1 MNNKANKSKST
12 KWTFERM
19 SQKGSN
25 SRPRLA
31 RAQAMVEFAL
41 LSPLVLIGLVVGIQ
55 FAIFGAGALALS
67 QAAYQGARYASINGS
82 ATNTNVKSA
91 LDAVVSPI
99 IKSNYSMAPITSP
112 RATGTTVKVTLTW
125 DATKMIVLPNP
136 FFGIN
141 FPTSF
146 SATESAYTE

>member
-1 MNNKANKSKST
+1 MSNKVNQYKFT
-12 KWTFERM
+12 KWIIGRV

-55 FAIFGAGALALS
+55 FAIIGAGALALS
-67 QAAYQGARYASINGS
+67 QAAYQGARYASINGN
-82 ATNTNVKSA
+82 ATQTTVKSA

-99 IKSNYSMAPITSP
+99 IKSSYSLGSIPSP
-112 RATGTTVKVTLTW
+112 RSTGTAVTVKVTW